1 MQKNY
6 DILVASV
13 LQNIDDAKKLTVP
26 EYNAIAHKDPKTIY
40 ILFDD
45 DRETVLA
52 HAIGDIQ
59 IPKMTEAT
67 LGETSLG
74 SSILTLTSN

>member
-1 MQKNY
+1 MQENY

-13 LQNIDDAKKLTVP
+13 LQNIDTAHKVTVP
-26 EYNAIAHKDPKTIY
+26 EYNAIAHKDPKAVY
-40 ILFDD
+40 ILLDD

-52 HAIGDIQ
+52 NAIGDIQ
-59 IPKMTEAT
+59 IPKLTEAT

-74 SSILTLTSN
+74 SSILSLTSN

>member
-1 MQKNY
+1 MQENY

-13 LQNIDDAKKLTVP
+13 LQNIDTAHKVTVP
-26 EYNAIAHKDPKTIY
+26 EYNVIAHKDQKAVY
-40 ILFDD
+40 ILLDD

-59 IPKMTEAT
+59 IPKLTEAT

-74 SSILTLTSN
+74 SSILSLTSN